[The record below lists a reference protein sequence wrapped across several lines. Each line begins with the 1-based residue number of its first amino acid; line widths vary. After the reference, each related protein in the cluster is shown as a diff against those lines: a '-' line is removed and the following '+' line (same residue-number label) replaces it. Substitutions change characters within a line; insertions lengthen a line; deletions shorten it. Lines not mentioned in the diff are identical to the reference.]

1 MNWSLKYRRWLFS
14 PALEELRL
22 TLPRQQA
29 ELIAIRAKLDRLA
42 ALQGM
47 PAAKDAQTIV
57 PIRGPRDFT
66 RDDRQE
72 P

>member
-1 MNWSLKYRRWLFS
+1 
-14 PALEELRL
+14 
-22 TLPRQQA
+22 
-29 ELIAIRAKLDRLA
+29 LA